1 MSGIMHTLLVGVPTS
16 GGGAGMSCTFVF
28 APAHPYVAP
37 TGGIT
42 YTLKSANAC
51 ENLTTVGGLSYPTG
65 TSLACTLVAVG
76 NEINTNLC
84 RIELALWDAM
94 TMTYSYTTVGE
105 ISPTAWCN
113 STVGSFANTTAT
125 SAVLNEGDTY
135 KVRVTAINFTAGSGM
150 MPPIYTLGTA
160 VETAEFQASI
170 CIME

>member
-1 MSGIMHTLLVGVPTS
+1 MHTLLVGVPAS

-28 APAHPYVAP
+28 APASPFVAP
-37 TGGIT
+37 TSGIT

-94 TMTYSYTTVGE
+94 SMMYSYSTVAE
-105 ISPTAWCN
+105 VTPTAWCN
-113 STVGSFANTTAT
+113 TTTGSFANTTTT
-125 SAVLNEGDTY
+125 SAVLNADDYY

-160 VETAEFQASI
+160 VETDQFQASI
-170 CIME
+170 CFME